1 MFNFF
6 CILCCYASFFLIF
19 YSQVSLLTIDVI
31 SNTAF
36 GIDVQAQTKLGDN
49 QFVDN
54 VLRITGGFNAAQASL
69 LEQIR
74 VNVAIQAESMCYT
87 IILYKHGLARFARN
101 RPIL

>member
-1 MFNFF
+1 MQ
-6 CILCCYASFFLIF
+6 FFLIF

-36 GIDVQAQTKLGDN
+36 GIDVQAQTKLEDN

-69 LEQIR
+69 REQMR
-74 VNVAIQAESMCYT
+74 VNVAILAESMCYT
-87 IILYKHGLARFARN
+87 IILLYKLRFAHFARKTHFCDKYASF
-101 RPIL
+101 

>member
-1 MFNFF
+1 M
-6 CILCCYASFFLIF
+6 
-19 YSQVSLLTIDVI
+19 I

-36 GIDVQAQTKLGDN
+36 GIDVQAQTKLEDN

-101 RPIL
+101 THSCDRCTSF